1 MAKPSSRS
9 EIVARIERIAALIPA
24 ARRLVGESRPL
35 DLGILALAIA
45 DLRDAVRAAPAPD
58 AAGLAP
64 RIAALQAD
72 LDALESELVAARPA
86 DGPAVR
92 RAAIRAYDGGRST

>member
-9 EIVARIERIAALIPA
+9 EIEARIERIAALIAA
-24 ARRLVGESRPL
+24 ARRLIGESRTL
-35 DLGILALAIA
+35 DLGILGLAIA
-45 DLRDAVRAAPAPD
+45 DLRDAVRAAPAAA

-64 RIAALQAD
+64 RMVALQAD

-86 DGPAVR
+86 GGPELR
-92 RAAIRAYDGGRST
+92 RAAIRAYDGGRSA

>member
-9 EIVARIERIAALIPA
+9 EIEARIERIAALIVA

-35 DLGILALAIA
+35 DLGVLGLAIA
-45 DLRDAVRAAPAPD
+45 DLRDAVRAATAAA

-64 RIAALQAD
+64 RIVALHAD
-72 LDALESELVAARPA
+72 LDALERELEAAMPA
-86 DGPAVR
+86 GGPEVR